1 MLEMTDKTL
10 AGGKVK
16 HVRERCE
23 ISVIFLI
30 FSDLL
35 NNLAEE
41 GLTGRSLRDRVNR
54 TIAIIEMVRVEASC
68 QLSVRRSLRLLKF
81 NLDFEYQ

>member
-10 AGGKVK
+10 AGVEVK

-41 GLTGRSLRDRVNR
+41 GLTGR
-54 TIAIIEMVRVEASC
+54 
-68 QLSVRRSLRLLKF
+68 
-81 NLDFEYQ
+81 

>member
-10 AGGKVK
+10 ARGEVK

-30 FSDLL
+30 FNDPL
-35 NNLAEE
+35 NYLAEE
-41 GLTGRSLRDRVNR
+41 GLTGR
-54 TIAIIEMVRVEASC
+54 
-68 QLSVRRSLRLLKF
+68 
-81 NLDFEYQ
+81 